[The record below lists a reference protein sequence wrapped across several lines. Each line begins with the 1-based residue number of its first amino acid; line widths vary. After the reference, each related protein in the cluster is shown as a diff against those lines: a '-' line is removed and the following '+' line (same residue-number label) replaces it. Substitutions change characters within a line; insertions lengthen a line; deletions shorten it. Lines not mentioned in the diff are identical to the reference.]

1 MDLLK
6 QAPAKEVK
14 SQNRD
19 GDFVDAPSVNL
30 KVVPCGSGGRYECQD
45 GQTCCPQP
53 SGGYGCCVPDYVS
66 MQYSL
71 NNENIPGKS

>member
-6 QAPAKEVK
+6 QEPAKEEVK

-19 GDFVDAPSVNL
+19 GGFVDAPSVNL
-30 KVVPCGSGGRYECQD
+30 KVVPCGSGGRYGCQD

-53 SGGYGCCVPDYVS
+53 STGGYGCCVPNYVS

-71 NNENIPGKS
+71 NS